1 MLKKL
6 SVIVVLSIMSI
17 YFSYLVFI
25 TTDGD
30 KNFVF
35 TSILMVIG
43 AYAVVVS
50 ALFSSD
56 TEVNTERTERIMK
69 GDYVQHFK
77 RDANDKT
84 TLMFLYKVLET
95 DVLHTE
101 TKERLVVYQALY
113 DDNEVF
119 ARPYDMFMSEVDKE
133 KYPDATQTYRL
144 EVVTD
149 EEILDLIE
157 DFNDKELD

>member
-17 YFSYLVFI
+17 YFLYSVFVN
-25 TTDGD
+25 TDGD

-35 TSILMVIG
+35 TAVLMIIG

-50 ALFSSD
+50 ALSGSD
-56 TEVNTERTERIMK
+56 TEVSNERPERIMK

-77 RDANDKT
+77 RDVNDKI

-95 DVLHTE
+95 NVVHTE
-101 TKERLVVYQALY
+101 TKERLVIYQALY

-119 ARPYDMFMSEVDKE
+119 ARPYDMFMGEVDKE

-149 EEILDLIE
+149 EKILDLIE
-157 DFNDKELD
+157 DKELD

>member
-17 YFSYLVFI
+17 YFLYSVFI
-25 TTDGD
+25 STDGD

-35 TSILMVIG
+35 TAVLGVIG

-50 ALFSSD
+50 ALFSSN
-56 TEVNTERTERIMK
+56 TKVSTERTERIMK

-77 RDANDKT
+77 RDINDKA
-84 TLMFLYKVLET
+84 TLMYLYKVLEVG
-95 DVLHTE
+95 VLHTE
-101 TKERLVVYQALY
+101 TNERFVIYQALY
-113 DDNEVF
+113 DDKQVF
-119 ARPYDMFMSEVDKE
+119 ARPYDMFMGEIDKE

-149 EEILDLIE
+149 KEIIDLIK
-157 DFNDKELD
+157 DKEFG